1 MLLSLGYLET
11 AHKKDKDM
19 ITDVILKEKQ
29 TDQNLNGFSF
39 EEVGD
44 DHLFT
49 GLETPMKKDAF
60 KISDHK
66 KKEKIASLFR
76 EIMDVMGLD
85 LTDDSL
91 QGTPERVAKMY
102 IDEIFS
108 GLNPANKPKAALF
121 DNKYKY
127 NQMLVEK
134 NITFYSNCE
143 HHFVPIIGKAHV
155 AYISSGKVIGLSKLN
170 RIVQYYAKRP
180 QVQERLTNQ
189 IAEELKGVLGTEDVA
204 VIIDAK
210 HLCVSS
216 RGVKDD
222 TSSTVTS
229 YFGGKFN
236 TQEKIVELTKFKGI
250 GIWTASIFV
259 MSSDI
264 FSDVFAYGDATLNK
278 VIKNVYGIEDDCF
291 DRDLEGILSKW
302 SPHKTLVCNV
312 IWHYNDNVLTQTRN
326 RI

>member
-1 MLLSLGYLET
+1 MNT
-11 AHKKDKDM
+11 KV
-19 ITDVILKEKQ
+19 ITNKEEM
-29 TDQNLNGFSF
+29 LNGFSIH
-39 EEVGD
+39 EIGD

-60 KISDHK
+60 KLSDQEK
-66 KKEKIASLFR
+66 KTKIALLFE

-91 QGTPERVAKMY
+91 KGTPERVAKMY

-108 GLNPANKPKAALF
+108 GLNPENKPKIALF
-121 DNKYKY
+121 DNKYQY

-134 NITFYSNCE
+134 DITFYSNCE

-155 AYISSGKVIGLSKLN
+155 SYISSGKVIGLSKLN

-189 IAEELKGVLGTEDVA
+189 IAEELKGILGTDDVA

-216 RGVKDD
+216 RGIKDD
-222 TSSTVTS
+222 TSATVTAF
-229 YFGGKFN
+229 YGGAFN
-236 TQEKIVELTKFKGI
+236 TSAKIAELQN
-250 GIWTASIFV
+250 
-259 MSSDI
+259 
-264 FSDVFAYGDATLNK
+264 Y
-278 VIKNVYGIEDDCF
+278 
-291 DRDLEGILSKW
+291 LEL
-302 SPHKTLVCNV
+302 
-312 IWHYNDNVLTQTRN
+312 
-326 RI
+326 

>member
-1 MLLSLGYLET
+1 MKIKTQET
-11 AHKKDKDM
+11 NGKNGH
-19 ITDVILKEKQ
+19 T
-29 TDQNLNGFSF
+29 LNGFTSV
-39 EEVGD
+39 EIGD
-44 DHLFT
+44 DHLYT

-60 KISDHK
+60 KLSDDEK
-66 KKEKIASLFR
+66 KKRIAFLFE

-91 QGTPERVAKMY
+91 KGTPDRVAKMY
-102 IDEIFS
+102 IEEIFS
-108 GLNPANKPKAALF
+108 GLNPKNKPKVALF
-121 DNKYKY
+121 DNKYQY

-189 IAEELKGVLGTEDVA
+189 IANELKTVLNTEDVA

-216 RGVKDD
+216 RGIKDD
-222 TSSTVTS
+222 TSATVTT
-229 YFGGKFN
+229 YYGGAFN
-236 TQEKIVELTKFKGI
+236 
-250 GIWTASIFV
+250 
-259 MSSDI
+259 D
-264 FSDVFAYGDATLNK
+264 
-278 VIKNVYGIEDDCF
+278 
-291 DRDLEGILSKW
+291 
-302 SPHKTLVCNV
+302 PHKIAELQNYLN
-312 IWHYNDNVLTQTRN
+312 H
-326 RI
+326 

>member
-1 MLLSLGYLET
+1 
-11 AHKKDKDM
+11 M
-19 ITDVILKEKQ
+19 ITEVILKEKQ
-29 TDQNLNGFSF
+29 QEQKLNGFSF
-39 EEVGD
+39 DEIGD

-49 GLETPMKKDAF
+49 GLETPMKPDAF
-60 KISDHK
+60 KISDEE
-66 KKEKIASLFR
+66 KKEKISVLFE
-76 EIMDVMGLD
+76 EIMNVMGLD

-91 QGTPERVAKMY
+91 KGTPKRVAKMY

-108 GLNPANKPKAALF
+108 GLNPANKPKVALF
-121 DNKYKY
+121 DNKYQY

-189 IAEELKGVLGTEDVA
+189 IAEELKGILETDDVA

-236 TQEKIVELTKFKGI
+236 TQEKIAELQN
-250 GIWTASIFV
+250 
-259 MSSDI
+259 
-264 FSDVFAYGDATLNK
+264 TLN
-278 VIKNVYGIEDDCF
+278 Y
-291 DRDLEGILSKW
+291 
-302 SPHKTLVCNV
+302 
-312 IWHYNDNVLTQTRN
+312 
-326 RI
+326 